1 MRKNVSSGYRYEES
15 FGYSRAV
22 RVGDIVLVSGTTA
35 RPPQLDGDAEEQLR
49 GAIELV
55 AEGLAEAGARLED
68 VVRTVVYLRRAED
81 VEAVTRAH
89 VAAFG
94 AIRPANTLIHVAGLF
109 PAQAL
114 VEIEVTAVVDDR
126 E

>member
-1 MRKNVSSGYRYEES
+1 MRKNVSSGYHYEAS

-22 RVGDIVLVSGTTA
+22 RVGDTVLVSGTTA
-35 RPPQLDGDAEEQLR
+35 RPPELHGGAEDQLR
-49 GAIELV
+49 GAIAIA

-68 VVRTVVYLRRAED
+68 VVRTVVYLRDAGD

-94 AIRPANTLIHVAGLF
+94 DIRPANTLIHVAGLF
-109 PAQAL
+109 PAEAL
-114 VEIEVTAVVDDR
+114 VEIEVTAIVDRDS
-126 E
+126 